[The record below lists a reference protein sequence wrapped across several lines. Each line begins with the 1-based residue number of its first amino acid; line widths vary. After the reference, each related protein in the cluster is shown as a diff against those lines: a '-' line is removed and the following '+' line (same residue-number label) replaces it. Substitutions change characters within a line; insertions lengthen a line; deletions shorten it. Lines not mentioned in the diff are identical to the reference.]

1 LKIIR
6 LQILILVLL
15 LVATSSGQ
23 TLADSSQ
30 TNEQN
35 DSTFVM
41 TKSPWGAVAR
51 SALIPGWGQFY
62 NEAFWKTPVVWGVLG
77 WFTYLYIENDKLY
90 KDYGDLYKESVSSGN
105 AIEFYRDRR
114 NDYRD
119 ERDKYALILGISY
132 FLNLVDAYVDA
143 QLFDF
148 DVTENPITHQP
159 ELGIKY
165 RF

>member
-1 LKIIR
+1 M
-6 LQILILVLL
+6 ILVLL
-15 LVATSSGQ
+15 LFATSNGQ
-23 TLADSSQ
+23 NVADSTQ
-30 TNEQN
+30 TIEQN

-62 NEAFWKTPVVWGVLG
+62 NESYWKTPVVWGVLG

-90 KDYGDLYKESVSSGN
+90 KDYGDLYKESVNNGN
-105 AIEFYRDRR
+105 AIEFYRTRR

-119 ERDKYALILGISY
+119 ERDKYALVLGISY
-132 FLNLVDAYVDA
+132 FLNLVDSYVDA

-148 DVTENPITHQP
+148 DVTENPITRQP
-159 ELGIKY
+159 ELSIKY
-165 RF
+165 KF